1 MVRRSTTMFFQA
13 ISNALTQCPKS
24 YLLAQ
29 LEEQKR
35 CLCRRPLCNCS
46 SPSSTLL
53 CNISLLSGWW
63 SILCY
68 FYAGDSRCA
77 QKNRKYTFSK
87 SLKWNIVVQ
96 THVALSYPQTL
107 VLSALAAGW
116 LSPRKSSI
124 DLQEAFP
131 SFSDIII
138 TKVSFI
144 GVKLRVHA
152 CDDQTDEQILKIL

>member
-1 MVRRSTTMFFQA
+1 M
-13 ISNALTQCPKS
+13 
-24 YLLAQ
+24 
-29 LEEQKR
+29 
-35 CLCRRPLCNCS
+35 
-46 SPSSTLL
+46 
-53 CNISLLSGWW
+53 
-63 SILCY
+63 
-68 FYAGDSRCA
+68 
-77 QKNRKYTFSK
+77 
-87 SLKWNIVVQ
+87 Q

-144 GVKLRVHA
+144 GAKLSLHA
-152 CDDQTDEQILKIL
+152 CEDQTDEQILKILQSPQLICFKRHEKFNMQLLKYNFQILGKKMLILHQLKIFSKYHVKRMEKRKLIVQ

>member
-1 MVRRSTTMFFQA
+1 M
-13 ISNALTQCPKS
+13 
-24 YLLAQ
+24 
-29 LEEQKR
+29 
-35 CLCRRPLCNCS
+35 
-46 SPSSTLL
+46 
-53 CNISLLSGWW
+53 
-63 SILCY
+63 
-68 FYAGDSRCA
+68 
-77 QKNRKYTFSK
+77 
-87 SLKWNIVVQ
+87 Q

-144 GVKLRVHA
+144 GAKLSLHA
-152 CDDQTDEQILKIL
+152 CEDQTDEQILKILQSPQLLCFKCHEKSNMQLLKYKFHILAKKMLILHQLKIFSKYHVKRMEKRKLIVQ

>member
-1 MVRRSTTMFFQA
+1 MIT
-13 ISNALTQCPKS
+13 IK
-24 YLLAQ
+24 
-29 LEEQKR
+29 
-35 CLCRRPLCNCS
+35 CS
-46 SPSSTLL
+46 IAP
-53 CNISLLSGWW
+53 
-63 SILCY
+63 
-68 FYAGDSRCA
+68 
-77 QKNRKYTFSK
+77 
-87 SLKWNIVVQ
+87 VVQ

-144 GVKLRVHA
+144 GAKLSLHA
-152 CDDQTDEQILKIL
+152 CEDQTDEQILKILQSPQLLCFKCHEKSNMQLLKYKFQILAKKC

>member
-1 MVRRSTTMFFQA
+1 M
-13 ISNALTQCPKS
+13 
-24 YLLAQ
+24 
-29 LEEQKR
+29 
-35 CLCRRPLCNCS
+35 
-46 SPSSTLL
+46 
-53 CNISLLSGWW
+53 
-63 SILCY
+63 
-68 FYAGDSRCA
+68 
-77 QKNRKYTFSK
+77 
-87 SLKWNIVVQ
+87 Q

-144 GVKLRVHA
+144 RAKLSLHA
-152 CDDQTDEQILKIL
+152 CEDQTDEQILKILQSPQLICFECHEKSNMQLLKYKFQILPKKC

>member
-1 MVRRSTTMFFQA
+1 M
-13 ISNALTQCPKS
+13 
-24 YLLAQ
+24 
-29 LEEQKR
+29 
-35 CLCRRPLCNCS
+35 
-46 SPSSTLL
+46 
-53 CNISLLSGWW
+53 
-63 SILCY
+63 
-68 FYAGDSRCA
+68 
-77 QKNRKYTFSK
+77 
-87 SLKWNIVVQ
+87 Q

-144 GVKLRVHA
+144 GAKLSLHA
-152 CDDQTDEQILKIL
+152 CEDQTDEQILKILQSPRLICLKYHEKSNMQLLKYKFQILSKKMLIVHHLKISSEYHVKMMEKRKLIVQ